1 VKFNRAVRRKLFSH
15 GMTVLSGLA
24 IVVILTPL
32 ASVIYEAIVL
42 GLPSISVGFFTQPL
56 PVPCTPHLGIGC
68 PTGGVA
74 PALDGTLILI
84 GLSSLFSVPIGVA
97 AAIFAVEYGGERSI
111 ARIIGLAADVLS
123 GIPSIVAGVFVYIL
137 ILYYDPAIVFSTLSG
152 SLALA
157 ILMVPIVTRTSE
169 EALRTIPQSVREAAL
184 ALGISRWKTSVRI
197 VFVSALPGVLTGILL
212 AIARSAGEA
221 APLLL
226 VLGNGCPHPFQ
237 GIDQEGCAL
246 SLWIYIGATSPDQ
259 NWIALAWGAALLL
272 IALVLGLSLVTRLV
286 LDRMARRWKGPE

>member
-1 VKFNRAVRRKLFSH
+1 MNFDRAVRRKLFSH

-24 IVVILTPL
+24 IVVILVPL
-32 ASVIYEAIVL
+32 ASVIYTAVVL
-42 GLPSISVGFFTQPL
+42 GSSSLSYGFFTQPL
-56 PVPCTPHLGIGC
+56 PDPCSPHLGVSC

-97 AAIFAVEYGGERSI
+97 AAIFSVEYGGERAG
-111 ARIIGLAADVLS
+111 ARIIGLVADVLS
-123 GIPSIVAGVFVYIL
+123 GVPSIVAGVFVYTL
-137 ILYYDPAIVFSTLSG
+137 VLYYDPAITFSTLSG
-152 SLALA
+152 SFALAL
-157 ILMVPIVTRTSE
+157 LMVPIVTRTSE

-197 VFVSALPGVLTGILL
+197 VLVGALPGVLTGILL
-212 AIARSAGEA
+212 SIARSAGEA

-226 VLGNGCPHPFQ
+226 TLGNGCPHPFE
-237 GIDQEGCAL
+237 GINQEGCAL
-246 SLWIYIGATSPDQ
+246 SLWIYQGATSPDQ

-272 IALVLGLSLVTRLV
+272 VVLVLGLSLVTRLV
-286 LDRMARRWKGPE
+286 LDRMARRWKGSE